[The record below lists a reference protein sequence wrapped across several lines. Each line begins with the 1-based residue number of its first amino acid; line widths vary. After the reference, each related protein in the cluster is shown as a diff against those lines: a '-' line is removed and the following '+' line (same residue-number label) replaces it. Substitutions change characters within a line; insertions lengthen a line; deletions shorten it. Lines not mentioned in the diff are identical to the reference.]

1 MNSSEKH
8 HYQEQE
14 DMQTI
19 KEVTKETK
27 NEKLSKKEIS
37 LEDRQKAE
45 NIISDTLEIEN
56 LDNFDQTL
64 AEATKNLPK
73 YKELKEK
80 LVNTEKTNFSY
91 ELFNLLKKDADNT
104 SKLDKNIPR
113 DGVLVKSMKQGH
125 LECAGRTLIAST
137 LLKEK
142 GIDHM
147 AVSAPGHSFL
157 LIEQTPDTLAYC
169 DCNNNLFFTFP
180 KESLAGY
187 KDTKTT
193 ANCKLKPYS
202 PRKEDVL
209 DGVNTTFDNFVVI
222 PTTEGVGRQYLDNVT
237 AALNGNEEFSTSG
250 VKKDNKLASTVQQI
264 KAEKYGEN
272 KILEEFYSKMDNLL
286 KKEELLAED
295 DKKIIGDLLTNH
307 PKKEDF
313 VDTFSQILDGAPG
326 NRVLYIKNAPK
337 EEKKKYAEKLWE
349 QLQQRTINETITGR

>member
-1 MNSSEKH
+1 MNNPEKQ
-8 HYQEQE
+8 HYQEQG
-14 DMQTI
+14 DMQT
-19 KEVTKETK
+19 TKKVIEKTK
-27 NEKLSKKEIS
+27 NENLPKKELS

-56 LDNFDQTL
+56 LNNFDQTL

-80 LVNTEKTNFSY
+80 LVHTEKTNFSY
-91 ELFNLLKKDADNT
+91 ELFKLLKKDADDT
-104 SKLDKNIPR
+104 SKIDKNTPR
-113 DGVLVKSMKQGH
+113 DGVLIKSMKQGH

-142 GIDHM
+142 GVDHM

-157 LIEQTPDTLAYC
+157 LIEQTPNTLAYC

-193 ANCKLKPYS
+193 ANCKLNSYS

-209 DGVNTTFDNFVVI
+209 DGVNITFDNFVVM
-222 PTTEGVGRQYLDNVT
+222 PATEGIGRQYLDNVT
-237 AALNGNEEFSTSG
+237 AALNGNEEFKTSG
-250 VKKDNKLASTVQQI
+250 VEKDDKIAPVVQQL
-264 KAEKYGEN
+264 KTEKYGEN
-272 KILEEFYSKMDNLL
+272 KVLEEFYSKVDSLL
-286 KKEELLAED
+286 EIEDLQTKD

-313 VDTFSQILDGAPG
+313 VNTFSQILDGAPG
-326 NRVLYIKNAPK
+326 NRVIYIKNAPK
-337 EEKKKYAEKLWE
+337 EEKKKYAEKLWK
-349 QLQQRTINETITGR
+349 QLQQRNLNETITGR